1 MTSYYARA
9 SRRRS
14 SGMDWSMGAD
24 NIMNMMQR
32 KPEALLLIGAGVA
45 LMMRRGRGFNFF
57 SSGSRDWSSDTQ
69 SNWRGERDYARSR
82 GGSRRY
88 QPTGDD
94 GSDWSQSSQ
103 GQSSRGTMSS
113 ARGAMNDAGEMAS
126 DAAENMTNYASGMM
140 QRVGDTASSYASS
153 ASRWAG
159 DAREGLMDR
168 SQWIA
173 DRARSLPEELDEAVQ
188 DHPLVLAALGVAIGA
203 ALGATLPSTSLE
215 NRAMGETRD
224 QLLEAAQDATSRL
237 GEAAEEAYDEAWR
250 TAESHGLSKD
260 GLKEM
265 ARDVGGKFAS
275 AATGSSDSAQSGSS
289 ASGTSAGGTSPA
301 GYSSGGSQSGAGSSP
316 SGAGS
321 SGSSPGSR
329 PSGSTSTP
337 GGAGTSPRRDDT
349 RQT

>member
-1 MTSYYARA
+1 MTSYYART

-69 SNWRGERDYARSR
+69 ANWREDRNY
-82 GGSRRY
+82 GGSRSSGRSY

-103 GQSSRGTMSS
+103 RQSSRGQSSGGMMSS

-126 DAAENMTNYASGMM
+126 DAADSMTNYASGMM

-173 DRARSLPEELDEAVQ
+173 ERARTLPEELDEAVQ
-188 DHPLVLAALGVAIGA
+188 DHPLVLAALGVAMGA
-203 ALGATLPSTSLE
+203 ALGATLPTTSLE

-224 QLLEAAQDATSRL
+224 QLLDAAQGATGRL

-250 TAESHGLSKD
+250 TAQSHGLSKD

-265 ARDVGGKFAS
+265 ARDVGEKFAS
-275 AATGSSDSAQSGSS
+275 AATGSSENVQGGSQGGGSQGGGSQGGGSQTGSGSS
-289 ASGTSAGGTSPA
+289 GGGTSSA
-301 GYSSGGSQSGAGSSP
+301 
-316 SGAGS
+316 
-321 SGSSPGSR
+321 
-329 PSGSTSTP
+329 STASAP
-337 GGAGTSPRRDDT
+337 GGGGTTPRRDDP

>member
-24 NIMNMMQR
+24 NIMHMMQR

-69 SNWRGERDYARSR
+69 SNWRGQRDYARSR
-82 GGSRRY
+82 SGSRRY

-103 GQSSRGTMSS
+103 GQSSRGMMSS

-173 DRARSLPEELDEAVQ
+173 DRARTLPEELDEAVQ

-203 ALGATLPSTSLE
+203 ALGATLPTTSLE

-224 QLLEAAQDATSRL
+224 QLLDAAQGATSRL

-289 ASGTSAGGTSPA
+289 
-301 GYSSGGSQSGAGSSP
+301 SGGSQSAAGSS
-316 SGAGS
+316 STGAGS

-329 PSGSTSTP
+329 PSGSMSSGGGASSVSTASTP